1 MTKRKVAIVVGI
13 GIVLTAGV
21 VWALRSGPDPQ
32 VDKVKQMQAELFKA
46 GTLPDPAKLKELRA
60 AEQQLSPA
68 QRQELGRDRGER
80 FQRRM
85 KETVAA
91 YYALPPE
98 KRKDYLDEQIKT
110 MEKWRKAREAERAQS
125 GQSGASSGG
134 GGGPGGPG
142 GPSDADARALRGLQR
157 LDGTSATQR
166 AQFQNFMADM
176 NQRRAE
182 QGLPPMGR
190 RPLPSR

>member
-1 MTKRKVAIVVGI
+1 MTKRTRIIAVAT

-21 VWALRSGPDPQ
+21 VWAVMRSGPDPE
-32 VDKVKQMQAELFKA
+32 VEKVKQMQAELFKPGA
-46 GTLPDPAKLKELRA
+46 TPDPAKLTELRK
-60 AEQQLSPA
+60 AEKQLSPA
-68 QRQELGRDRGER
+68 QQQELGRDRGER
-80 FQRRM
+80 FQQRM

-110 MEKWRKAREAERAQS
+110 MEKWRKAREAERGPS
-125 GQSGASSGG
+125 GQGGPPGG

-142 GPSDADARALRGLQR
+142 GPGSADMRAMRGLQR

-176 NQRRAE
+176 NQRRSE
-182 QGLPPMGR
+182 LGLPPMGR